1 MSILSYSEIKEK
13 KIIIWNEEPFEVLE
27 SHVART
33 QQRKPQNQ
41 VKMRSLINGRAV
53 NETFRSSDTASEAD
67 LEKREVKF
75 LYTNKGE
82 FWFADPSDPSNRF
95 KLDEKILGSNV
106 KFLKPNENVTALVWT
121 DEDDEEKIISI
132 NLPIKMTYVVKEAPP
147 AIKGDTRTGGNKVV
161 TLENGATINAP
172 LFIAEGDKIIV
183 NTETGKYVE
192 QASDK

>member
-183 NTETGKYVE
+183 NTETGEYVE
-192 QASDK
+192 RASDK